1 MIIGITGGIASGK
14 SSCSKYF
21 SSLGYVVV
29 DADLISREI
38 VAAGG
43 DFLRIL
49 VAEFGREVL
58 LSDGNLDRAYFRELI
73 FSDAAVMGKV
83 NYLMHPLIAEIAQ
96 ERFVNYSQSDI
107 VFYDAALLFE
117 AGHDKFCDFVLTVD
131 IPENLQIERALNR
144 GNITREILQKIMAVQ
159 MPRFLRLMRSNFCI
173 DNSGSYEN
181 MEYQCDLFLKKIKNL

>member
-21 SSLGYVVV
+21 SSLGYSVV
-29 DADLISREI
+29 DADLISREV

-43 DFLRIL
+43 DFLRLL
-49 VAEFGREVL
+49 VAEFGRKIL

-73 FSDAAVMGKV
+73 FSNAAVMSKV
-83 NYLMHPLIAEIAQ
+83 NSLMHPLIAEVAK
-96 ERFVNYSQSDI
+96 ERLFNYSQSDI

-117 AGHDKFCDFVLTVD
+117 AEHNKFCDLTVTVD
-131 IPENLQIERALNR
+131 IPENLQIERALKR

-173 DNSGSYEN
+173 DNSGTYEDT
-181 MEYQCDLFLKKIKNL
+181 EYQCDLFLKKIKNL